1 MFLWIFILIFQR
13 NYIFLVYSAAVQ
25 NERDR
30 IIRRPSQDSTNGITA
45 NMLLQAEVMSR
56 QTQVSPGAV
65 YNIIHQNMTAT
76 VSNENRVAF
85 STMS

>member
-1 MFLWIFILIFQR
+1 
-13 NYIFLVYSAAVQ
+13 
-25 NERDR
+25 
-30 IIRRPSQDSTNGITA
+30 
-45 NMLLQAEVMSR
+45 MLLQAEVMSR